1 MAPEVVVAR
10 GLPPCIEV
18 GAVPVYAEL
27 SGQDGG
33 GVIDTSRT
41 PNCSHQILRLLS
53 ASWQGGRRH

>member
-33 GVIDTSRT
+33 GSST
-41 PNCSHQILRLLS
+41 PAGLRAAPTRFSGCS
-53 ASWQGGRRH
+53 